1 MLGPSALSSV
11 LSPHVRRRAAQEAWL
26 AREQAGAL
34 LGATVALLYGCMMVF
49 RNLAFYA
56 YEPGDGKR
64 LQDLGFE
71 LVVDWEEATWA
82 TAGDVPIWVITAWLL
97 ALLVSSF
104 RAPRAGAVPKPFA
117 VNIVLRYVLML
128 ALGHTLR
135 FATYISTVYPGT
147 SKQCLGD
154 VSAIKPQSLL
164 EVFVTRFEMQPG
176 MNCGD
181 LLFSGHVL
189 QMSIPVLL
197 ISKYGR
203 VIFEWSDLVHCCS
216 LALLWGLVLAMA
228 VAIVARRHHYTQDVV
243 LAGYLTP
250 LLWHFFDREIKPDDK
265 VPPENLPDRPQAG
278 EGGWAALPSPA
289 RH

>member
-1 MLGPSALSSV
+1 MGPSLLLSRL
-11 LSPHVRRRAAQEAWL
+11 LSPHARRRAAQEVWL
-26 AREQAGAL
+26 AREQLGAL

-56 YEPGDGKR
+56 YEPGAGKR

-71 LVVDWEEATWA
+71 VLPDWEAAAWA

-97 ALLVSSF
+97 ALLASSL
-104 RAPRAGAVPKPFA
+104 RAPRAGAPPKPFA

-128 ALGHTLR
+128 VLGHSLR
-135 FATYISTVYPGT
+135 FATYIATVYPGT
-147 SKQCLGD
+147 SQQCLGD

-176 MNCGD
+176 QNCGD

-189 QMSIPVLL
+189 QMSVPVL
-197 ISKYGR
+197 IIAKYGR
-203 VIFEWSDLVHCCS
+203 AMFELSDLAHRCS

-228 VAIVARRHHYTQDVV
+228 LAIVARRHHHTQDVV

-265 VPPENLPDRPQAG
+265 LPPEDLP
-278 EGGWAALPSPA
+278 
-289 RH
+289 